1 MKVLAAPNYDGLTI
15 DDFVEKIVSYS
26 AMEQYMPEERDVY
39 RLPRAFL
46 INLFYTVVGE
56 PVRKFVSSVIE
67 ERNRA
72 VLEKQR
78 MELEL
83 DDEIR
88 VAFEHSTTVACK

>member
-1 MKVLAAPNYDGLTI
+1 M
-15 DDFVEKIVSYS
+15 
-26 AMEQYMPEERDVY
+26 
-39 RLPRAFL
+39 

-56 PVRKFVSSVIE
+56 PVRQFVSNVIE